1 MDDVI
6 GDAPDPRR
14 PRRPAR
20 WPVLSASLGRRG
32 RRALAVVAVLA
43 GMAGAVTVGRLGL
56 DAGTTPTATA
66 PPATRPVEGTLLQLV
81 AGQDTMY
88 ALVED
93 CPEPAPCQ
101 VALLGSATDG
111 RTWREVPLPGRRP
124 PAAVARGWRVQV
136 SGPEDQLSVEEP
148 AAGVVHVGTT
158 SFVTREVVDGRPLER
173 VPAGRETLT
182 RLCRAPRC
190 ATPALEYL
198 EIRTGVR
205 SRLVAQPPFPPTVLA
220 VAGGQLWVAGID
232 PATRRYAVAV
242 STDDGGTWRS
252 VPLPQVPVGRDL
264 VPRLVPVPEQALA
277 YLTVETPT
285 PGDWSPSSVYDLW
298 SVPDPET
305 EVAPRRVLPE
315 DQLNSG
321 SAVGLRDGRLALPGG
336 VVVALDGVVERTTVE
351 DPATI
356 VIPWAKLQ
364 RGPRSLVVAQSR
376 PYRDG
381 PSQLRLVVSA
391 TGGSDDWELRPVTL
405 PR

>member
-1 MDDVI
+1 VDDVI

-20 WPVLSASLGRRG
+20 WPVLSGVRVRRG
-32 RRALAVVAVLA
+32 RRALAGLAVLA
-43 GMAGAVTVGRLGL
+43 AIAGVVTIGRAGL
-56 DAGTTPTATA
+56 DEGATPGAA
-66 PPATRPVEGTLLQLV
+66 VPPATRPVQGTLLQLV

-93 CPEPAPCQ
+93 CADPEPCE
-101 VALLGSATDG
+101 VALLGSSTDG

-124 PAAVARGWRVQV
+124 RPAVAGGWTLEV

-158 SFVTREVVDGRPLER
+158 SFVTREVVDGRPLAR
-173 VPAGRETLT
+173 VPAGRESLT

-190 ATPALEYL
+190 ATPTLEYL

-205 SRLVAQPPFPPTVLA
+205 SRLATQPPFPPTVLA
-220 VAGGQLWVAGID
+220 VEGPQLWVAGID
-232 PATRRYAVAV
+232 PRTRRYAVAV
-242 STDDGGTWRS
+242 STDDGGRWRS

-264 VPRLVPVPEQALA
+264 VPRLVPAPEQNVA
-277 YLTVETPT
+277 YLTLETPT
-285 PGDWSPSSVYDLW
+285 GGEGTSVSDLW

-305 EVAPRRVLPE
+305 DVAPRRLLPQ
-315 DQLNSG
+315 DQLLSG
-321 SAVGLRDGRLALPGG
+321 SAVGLRDGRLALPEG
-336 VVVALDGVVERTTVE
+336 VVVALDGVVDRTTVE

-356 VIPWAKLQ
+356 VVPWAKLQ
-364 RGPRSLVVAQSR
+364 RGPHSLVVAQSR
-376 PYRDG
+376 PYQER
-381 PSQLRLVVSA
+381 PSQIRLVVSA
-391 TGGSDDWELRPVTL
+391 TGGPDDWELRPVTL